1 MAIIHPEVLEK
12 RAEQLASKNLNGM
25 KLVLVTLEP
34 PVNPTEAHLEVY
46 FFNEKELTNI
56 ATSAT
61 SAKEIFPIFGGH
73 RVLGGFASN
82 QVQVTQITA
91 PSPNPDQKLMLTVK
105 PIGDYSTYT
114 LSLNFP
120 NIDPLFNQ
128 LSFKFRPGC
137 FSTECAPKQTFK
149 PAPQE
154 PTIDYLAKDYDS
166 FRHTMIAAM
175 MQRVPDW
182 QATSEADLDQVLLE
196 IFSVAADELSDYQ
209 DRVMNEAYLAS
220 ARKRVSLA
228 RHGRLMDYHIHQ
240 GNQGSTWVAIRVA
253 EGEIFALPSGFLTW
267 TGEEVNASTS
277 QVFMSQGSTLP
288 LFEIDTAFAIELNA
302 STVSSGLRDR
312 FLRNKIEL
320 STTLTNLQVTIKE
333 TNQKW
338 LLTDTEKQAV
348 FLIKQLGSKLIV
360 YAPDIVFEIDIA
372 FTTELNAGT
381 VSSELRDRFLQNNV
395 TLSAT
400 LANLHVTVKPSDQQW
415 LLTDTE
421 KHEIFFIKQGEDK
434 LNVYAPDLHPWLNEI
449 ELYTWNGA
457 IPSLAAG
464 STKADL
470 KLIIPQEIPARYLEN
485 LIRRRQSNY
494 LVIQEWLNPETGLT
508 AGRDP
513 TKRQLL
519 KLLPGKAAATAK
531 QDPFTGD
538 WFVQVQWEEKD
549 KLQRNYCFTIDCAT
563 SQPTKVS
570 LFHGNLVKVHHGR
583 PRAIAF
589 KAPGTILG
597 TNEYYYQPTKRW
609 GTICSLP
616 PEPLAYKA
624 TLPGGEIP
632 PQSTLEVTVSL
643 NVQDDR
649 WDEVI
654 DLIHSDDSAE
664 AGDRFIV
671 ETDELR
677 QSIIRFGNDKN
688 GRKLPS
694 QATVKCNYQVG
705 LGLDGNIGSDTLL
718 HGGLLVSLDAENRI
732 TYDATILQPAS
743 PGKPSVWNPFD
754 VTNGR
759 APEPVTEIIRRVPEA
774 YRFRQLRAITLQD
787 YVKRAEELPEVSKA
801 AARYAW
807 TGSWRTVQIAID
819 PVGTTLLDDTLREE
833 LARHLNAVRLIG
845 EDLEIRPPRFVPL
858 DIRVKLCI
866 HPEYWPEDIKFL
878 LEQEFSD
885 GFTPDGRMG
894 FFHPDRWT
902 FGQELHASQILGR
915 IQAIEGVEHVIAI
928 ALKRWNE
935 KTPGTDKIAHLRSNE
950 IIEVRN
956 DPDHMEKGFIEFK
969 VKGGRQ

>member
-1 MAIIHPEVLEK
+1 MAIIQAEVLAK
-12 RAEQLASKNLNGM
+12 RAEQLADKNLNGM
-25 KLVLVTLEP
+25 KLVLVSKLELS
-34 PVNPTEAHLEVY
+34 VNPTEAHLEVY
-46 FFNEKELTNI
+46 FFNEKELNNI
-56 ATSAT
+56 VTSAT
-61 SAKEIFPIFGGH
+61 SAKEIFPIAGGH
-73 RVLGGFASN
+73 RVLAGFASG

-91 PSPNPDQKLMLTVK
+91 PNPNPDHKLMLTVK

-120 NIDPLFNQ
+120 NIDLLFNQ
-128 LSFKFRPGC
+128 LPFKFRPGC
-137 FSTECAPKQTFK
+137 FSMECAPKQTFK

-154 PTIDYLAKDYDS
+154 LALDYLAKDYDS

-175 MQRVPDW
+175 MQRVPGW

-196 IFSVAADELSDYQ
+196 LFSVAADELSDYQ

-240 GNQGSTWVAIRVA
+240 GNQASTWVGIRVA
-253 EGEIFALPSGFLTW
+253 EAEIFVMPSGFLTW
-267 TGEEVNASTS
+267 TGEDVNASTS
-277 QVFMSQGSTLP
+277 QVFMTQSETLP
-288 LFEIDTAFAIELNA
+288 LFAIDTAFATELNA
-302 STVSSGLRDR
+302 STVSIELRDR
-312 FLRNKIEL
+312 FCRNNIEL
-320 STTLTNLQVTIKE
+320 SPTLANLQVTVKE
-333 TNQKW
+333 TDRKW
-338 LLTDTEKQAV
+338 LLTDTE
-348 FLIKQLGSKLIV
+348 
-360 YAPDIVFEIDIA
+360 
-372 FTTELNAGT
+372 N
-381 VSSELRDRFLQNNV
+381 
-395 TLSAT
+395 
-400 LANLHVTVKPSDQQW
+400 
-415 LLTDTE
+415 
-421 KHEIFFIKQGEDK
+421 HEIFFIKRVEGQ
-434 LNVYAPDLHPWLNEI
+434 LNVYAPDLHPLLNEM
-449 ELYTWNGA
+449 ELYTWNGV
-457 IPSLAAG
+457 IPSLEAG

-470 KLIIPQEIPARYLEN
+470 KLAIPGEIPAKYLQN
-485 LIRRRQSNY
+485 LIRRRRVNY
-494 LVIQEWLNPETGLT
+494 LLIQEWLNPETGLT

-519 KLLPGKAAATAK
+519 KLLPSKAAAIE
-531 QDPFTGD
+531 DPFTGD

-549 KLQRNYCFTIDCAT
+549 KLQRNYCFTVDGAT
-563 SQPTKVS
+563 GQRTRVS
-570 LFHGNLVKVHHGR
+570 LFHGNLVEVHHGR

-597 TNEYYYQPTKRW
+597 TNEYYYQPTKKW
-609 GTICSLP
+609 GTLCPLP
-616 PEPLAYKA
+616 PEPLAYKG

-643 NVQDDR
+643 NGQEDP

-654 DLIHSDDSAE
+654 DLIHSDDSDE

-677 QSIIRFGNDKN
+677 RSTIRFGNGTN

-705 LGLDGNIGSDTLL
+705 LGLEGNIGSDTLL
-718 HGGLLVSLDAENRI
+718 HGGLLIGLDAENRI
-732 TYDATILQPAS
+732 TYDTTLLQPAE
-743 PGKPSVWNPFD
+743 PGKTSVWNPFD

-759 APEPVTEIIRRVPEA
+759 TPEPVVEIIRRVPEA

-819 PVGTTLLDDTLREE
+819 PVGTTVLDDGLREE

-845 EDLEIRPPRFVPL
+845 EDLEIRPPQFVPL

-866 HPEYWPEDIKFL
+866 YPDYWPEDLKFL

-885 GFTPDGRMG
+885 GFTADGRMG

-902 FGQELHASQILGR
+902 FGQKLHPSQILGR
-915 IQAIEGVEHVIAI
+915 IQAIDGVEHVISI
-928 ALKRWNE
+928 RLKRWNE
-935 KTPGTDKIAHLRSNE
+935 KTPGTDKIANLRPNE
-950 IIEVRN
+950 IIQVGN
-956 DPDHMEKGFIEFK
+956 DPDHMEKGLIKFD
-969 VKGGRQ
+969 VKGGRR

>member
-1 MAIIHPEVLEK
+1 MSMAIIHPEVLEK

-34 PVNPTEAHLEVY
+34 PVNPTEARLEVY
-46 FFNEKELTNI
+46 FFNEKELSNI

-61 SAKEIFPIFGGH
+61 SAKEIFPISGGH
-73 RVLGGFASN
+73 RILGGFASN
-82 QVQVTQITA
+82 QVQVTQITS
-91 PSPNPDQKLMLTVK
+91 PSPNPDNKLMLRVK

-154 PTIDYLAKDYDS
+154 PAIDYLAKDYDS

-196 IFSVAADELSDYQ
+196 IFSVAADDLSDYQ

-320 STTLTNLQVTIKE
+320 STTLTNLQVTVKQ
-333 TNQKW
+333 TNQK
-338 LLTDTEKQAV
+338 
-348 FLIKQLGSKLIV
+348 
-360 YAPDIVFEIDIA
+360 
-372 FTTELNAGT
+372 
-381 VSSELRDRFLQNNV
+381 
-395 TLSAT
+395 
-400 LANLHVTVKPSDQQW
+400 W

-421 KHEIFFIKQGEDK
+421 KHEIFFIKRDEDK

-470 KLIIPQEIPARYLEN
+470 KLVIPQEIPARYLEN

-549 KLQRNYCFTIDCAT
+549 RLRRNYCFTIDCAT
-563 SQPTKVS
+563 SQPMKVS
-570 LFHGNLVKVHHGR
+570 LFHGNLVEVHHGR

-643 NVQDDR
+643 NGIDDR

-677 QSIIRFGNDKN
+677 QSIIRFGNCTN
-688 GRKLPS
+688 GRKLPP

-718 HGGLLVSLDAENRI
+718 QGGLLVSLDAENRI

-759 APEPVTEIIRRVPEA
+759 APEPVAEIIRRVPEA

-819 PVGTTLLDDTLREE
+819 PVGTTVLDDTLREE

-845 EDLEIRPPRFVPL
+845 EDLEIRPPQFVPL

-935 KTPGTDKIAHLRSNE
+935 KTPGTDKIAHLRPNE